1 MAFIDFSGADLV
13 SPLHMSFGRQK
24 PSAPCPANRALLW
37 CRLLAKGFV
46 PRSLGNAIRNVAVQ
60 SISVRRIPAIIG
72 RDEQIFGADEQVPG
86 RQRRHL
92 RSIRL
97 YAMQQGG
104 KSRIYFDPFCQLAP
118 ALNGRGLFVPMGFFG
133 HLHFLDN
140 QRSVKWLTHLS
151 RSAPLKSGPGE
162 IDLTPLRGRRGT
174 ETRTS

>member
-1 MAFIDFSGADLV
+1 MGTVAFIDFSGADLV

-133 HLHFLDN
+133 HVAFFGQPAKCEMAHTSFPI
-140 QRSVKWLTHLS
+140 RPSKVG
-151 RSAPLKSGPGE
+151 SG
-162 IDLTPLRGRRGT
+162 
-174 ETRTS
+174 